1 MVRVWRALFPFRFI
15 VHTAA
20 IGFGP
25 KPQGDNMAHHIPLL
39 SVYFLRTKSKT
50 LSLASKASLLLRP
63 TSHQVL
69 LLYPQILETIILSV
83 IIGNR
88 PSYGMGET
96 QQD

>member
-1 MVRVWRALFPFRFI
+1 MGRVWRALFPFRFI

-39 SVYFLRTKSKT
+39 RTKSKT

-69 LLYPQILETIILSV
+69 LLYPQILESIILSV
-83 IIGNR
+83 IGNH
-88 PSYGMGET
+88 PS
-96 QQD
+96 